1 MLIVRDLRRPFKA
14 EFHRVE
20 GREWDSQKIS
30 LIRYWLPLPHFR
42 GFCGAGP
49 RQTIERHTLV
59 DVPIKQS
66 YKMRDVSGVF
76 SSCPTVKCCHKKLG
90 FKLASVAIG
99 HPGLTRKEVTA
110 APFFAQNSE
119 HQTIGAWT

>member
-1 MLIVRDLRRPFKA
+1 MLIVCDLRRPFKA

-30 LIRYWLPLPHFR
+30 QIRDQLPLPHFR
-42 GFCGAGP
+42 GFGGAGP

-90 FKLASVAIG
+90 FKLASVTIG
-99 HPGLTRKEVTA
+99 HPGLTRREVTA
-110 APFFAQNSE
+110 ATSE
-119 HQTIGAWT
+119 LRIASIRQLGA